1 MGVHAPPNI
10 HIHTHSHTH
19 TLHPS
24 IPLSSDI
31 LYFCASD
38 SPTKGKR
45 MQNKLSSGVLGV
57 RWGHNLRLPR
67 TRALVLGLL
76 LALAVVGW
84 LPLPAH
90 AEMEMEV
97 LGELIMMEGGG
108 ERERGRT
115 GGELEASMHS
125 SLLQNFQEVTAGI
138 RAMEEDVAVA
148 VEGTVETQQTAAAT
162 TAFPDSSAVVGRAF
176 QMKVPNKME
185 DSYLGNI
192 IKITETGKDSLPGWL
207 HWDADSR
214 ILQGL
219 PLEEDKGVHY
229 ISVSISNST
238 KAFFTS
244 SSSPSISSEVFS
256 IEVHP
261 EDHSD
266 TDVTQLMLN
275 QASTDNGAQ
284 PFMCSNEEPV
294 TVLTVIL
301 DADLTKMSSEQRVR
315 LLDNMRSFSEVGLQ
329 YMKILPVVNNRLFD
343 MSAFMA
349 GPGNAK
355 KVVENGALL
364 SWKLGCALDQTTVP
378 NINSV
383 QIPAKE
389 GTMSAKLGYPV
400 VGWHIANKKPH
411 IPKRVR
417 RALNNTPTPVLTVLP
432 PTTLAE
438 PSVRI
443 VPTLSSPSIAGPT
456 DSSAPPVRGPVP
468 LPGKPTIKVRDPT
481 VHTPTLG
488 PPQPTRVMETTSTIL
503 IQPTMTRPTY
513 VEATATPPTPT
524 RRPTRKP
531 KKPKTTPV
539 PREPK
544 ATTAKPPRRTTPSSG
559 LFPDVYN
566 EKPVLRNPIDQVNAL
581 VGTYFEV
588 KIPSDTFFDKEDG
601 TTDKLR
607 LTLRKNHNEIVGDN
621 SWIQFNTT
629 SQLLYGLP
637 DTPHVGKHEFFMQAS
652 DKGGLNAIDAF
663 EVRVNRWPIN
673 DKTPVTF
680 TAHFEGEPQ
689 SVTNDIHKK
698 ILLVQK
704 LAIALGDR
712 NSSTVSLRNIT
723 RGSIRVEWTNTSLQ
737 QHPCPKEQITA
748 LSNRLAS
755 PNGTLEMHFKNTMD
769 PEFKPTDVMVRGR
782 ASCRMYSFIPHGEII
797 FPEPP
802 AVTPALGTGR
812 QSADDVYLHT
822 VIPAVV
828 VAAIL
833 LIAGIIAM
841 ICYRKKRKG
850 KLTIEDQAT
859 FIKKGVP
866 IIFADELDD
875 SKPPPSSSM
884 PLILQEEKPPLPPPE
899 YPNMVT
905 PETTPL
911 NQELLGEYTALRDE
925 DPNAPPYQPPPPFT
939 TPMEGKGSRP
949 KNMTPYRS
957 PPPYV
962 PP

>member
-1 MGVHAPPNI
+1 M
-10 HIHTHSHTH
+10 
-19 TLHPS
+19 
-24 IPLSSDI
+24 
-31 LYFCASD
+31 C
-38 SPTKGKR
+38 
-45 MQNKLSSGVLGV
+45 NKLGFECLWARSSLSVT
-57 RWGHNLRLPR
+57 LPR
-67 TRALVLGLL
+67 TKALMLGLF
-76 LALAVVGW
+76 LAMAGW
-84 LPLPAH
+84 LTPVLADV
-90 AEMEMEV
+90 EMDDMV
-97 LGELIMMEGGG
+97 IIDAGG
-108 ERERGRT
+108 ERDMLGV
-115 GGELEASMHS
+115 ELEASMHS
-125 SLLQNFQEVTAGI
+125 SLLRGFQEAT
-138 RAMEEDVAVA
+138 EDVRTLEPVA
-148 VEGTVETQQTAAAT
+148 TQQNTAAP
-162 TAFPDSSAVVGRAF
+162 TAFPDSSAVVGRIF
-176 QMKVPNKME
+176 RMKVPNKLE
-185 DSYLGNI
+185 DIYLGDI
-192 IKITETGKDSLPGWL
+192 VKITEMGKDSLPAWL
-207 HWDADSR
+207 HWDASSR

-229 ISVSISNST
+229 ISVSIADN
-238 KAFFTS
+238 KQS
-244 SSSPSISSEVFS
+244 SSSSEVFS
-256 IEVHP
+256 IAVHP
-261 EDHSD
+261 EDHM
-266 TDVTQLMLN
+266 DVESTQLASN
-275 QASTDNGAQ
+275 QASGQDEVQ
-284 PFMCSNEEPV
+284 PFSCNNEEPV

-301 DADLTKMSSEQRVR
+301 DADLTKMNSEERVA
-315 LLDNMRSFSEVGLQ
+315 LLDNMRSFSGVELQ
-329 YMKILPVVNNRLFD
+329 HMKILPVVNNRLFD
-343 MSAFMA
+343 MTAFMA

-364 SWKLGCALDQTTVP
+364 SWKLGCSLDQSTVP
-378 NINSV
+378 NISSV
-383 QIPAKE
+383 QGPAKE

-417 RALNNTPTPVLTVLP
+417 RQLNNTPTPVLAVLP
-432 PTTLAE
+432 PTTAVE
-438 PSVRI
+438 PPVRI

-456 DSSAPPVRGPVP
+456 ESAAPPVRGPVP
-468 LPGKPTIKVRDPT
+468 LPGKPTIRFRDPIA
-481 VHTPTLG
+481 HTPTLG
-488 PPQPTRVMETTSTIL
+488 PPQPTRVMETTSSIP

-513 VEATATPPTPT
+513 VEATATPSPT
-524 RRPTRKP
+524 RKPTRKP
-531 KKPKTTPV
+531 KRPKTTPV
-539 PREPK
+539 TKEPK
-544 ATTAKPPRRTTPSSG
+544 TTTPKPSRHTTQSSG
-559 LFPDVYN
+559 VIPDPFN
-566 EKPVLRNPIDQVNAL
+566 EKPELRNPIDQVNAL

-588 KIPSDTFFDKEDG
+588 KIPSDTFFDNQDG

-607 LTLRKNHNEIVGDN
+607 LSLRQNHNEVVGEG

-637 DTPHVGKHEFFMQAS
+637 NVQHVGKHEYFMQAT

-673 DKTPVTF
+673 DKTPVIF
-680 TAHFEGEPQ
+680 TARFEGEPH
-689 SVTNDIHKK
+689 SITNDIHKK
-698 ILLVQK
+698 ILLVKK
-704 LAIALGDR
+704 LAYALGDR

-723 RGSIRVEWTNTSLQ
+723 KGSIVVEWTNTSLP
-737 QHPCPKEQITA
+737 QHPCPKEQLIAMSRT
-748 LSNRLAS
+748 LAS
-755 PNGTLEMHFKNTMD
+755 ADGRPSQTFRYAME
-769 PEFKPTDVMVRGR
+769 PEFRPLDVTVKGR
-782 ASCRMYSFIPHGEII
+782 ASCRTHSFIPPGEIDI
-797 FPEPP
+797 PDPP
-802 AVTPALGTGR
+802 AVTAAPGTGR
-812 QSADDVYLHT
+812 QSTDDVYLHT

-899 YPNMVT
+899 YPNMAT

>member
-1 MGVHAPPNI
+1 
-10 HIHTHSHTH
+10 
-19 TLHPS
+19 
-24 IPLSSDI
+24 
-31 LYFCASD
+31 
-38 SPTKGKR
+38 
-45 MQNKLSSGVLGV
+45 MQSLGSLGANRGLDV
-57 RWGHNLRLPR
+57 RLPR
-67 TRALVLGLL
+67 TRALLLGLL
-76 LALAVVGW
+76 LAVAC
-84 LPLPAH
+84 
-90 AEMEMEV
+90 AEVEV
-97 LGELIMMEGGG
+97 DMVLIEAGGEGERVGGG
-108 ERERGRT
+108 S
-115 GGELEASMHS
+115 ELEASMHS
-125 SLLQNFQEVTAGI
+125 SFLQDF
-138 RAMEEDVAVA
+138 RA
-148 VEGTVETQQTAAAT
+148 VEAVGEAAAT
-162 TAFPDSSAVVGRAF
+162 QQNAAAPTAFPDSSAVVGRIF
-176 QMKVPNKME
+176 HMKVPNKME
-185 DSYLGNI
+185 DVYLGDI
-192 IKITETGKDSLPGWL
+192 IKITEMGKDSLPAWL
-207 HWDADSR
+207 HWDASSR

-229 ISVSISNST
+229 ISVSISNDT
-238 KAFFTS
+238 KAS
-244 SSSPSISSEVFS
+244 SSSEVFS

-261 EDHSD
+261 EDHLDADSA
-266 TDVTQLMLN
+266 QLASN
-275 QASTDNGAQ
+275 QASTEDDVQ
-284 PFMCSNEEPV
+284 PFMCGNEEPV

-301 DADLTKMSSEQRVR
+301 DADLTKMSSEQRVE
-315 LLDNMRSFSEVGLQ
+315 LLDNMRSFSGVGLQ
-329 YMKILPVVNNRLFD
+329 HMKILPVVNNRLFD

-364 SWKLGCALDQTTVP
+364 SWKLGCSLEQSTVP

-383 QIPAKE
+383 QGPAKE

-411 IPKRVR
+411 VPKRVR
-417 RALNNTPTPVLTVLP
+417 RQLGNTPTPVMTVLP
-432 PTTLAE
+432 PTTVVE
-438 PSVRI
+438 PPVRI
-443 VPTLSSPSIAGPT
+443 IPTLSSPSIAAPT
-456 DSSAPPVRGPVP
+456 ESSAPPVRGPVP
-468 LPGKPTIKVRDPT
+468 LPGKPTIRVRDPT
-481 VHTPTLG
+481 AHTPTPG
-488 PPQPTRVMETTSTIL
+488 PPQPTRVMETTSTVS
-503 IQPTMTRPTY
+503 IQPTMTRHIY
-513 VEATATPPTPT
+513 VEATATPSTPT
-524 RRPTRKP
+524 RITTRKP
-531 KKPKTTPV
+531 KRVKTTPA

-544 ATTAKPPRRTTPSSG
+544 TSTAKPSRRTTPSPG
-559 LFPDVYN
+559 IIPDPYN

-607 LTLRKNHNEIVGDN
+607 LTLRQNHNEVVGEG

-637 DTPHVGKHEFFMQAS
+637 DVQHVGKHEYFMQAT

-663 EVRVNRWPIN
+663 EVRVNRWPMN
-673 DKTPVTF
+673 DKTPVIF
-680 TAHFEGEPQ
+680 TARFDGEPR
-689 SVTNDIHKK
+689 SISNDIHKK
-698 ILLVQK
+698 ILLVKK
-704 LAIALGDR
+704 LAYVLGDR
-712 NSSTVSLRNIT
+712 NSSTVSLRNISK
-723 RGSIRVEWTNTSLQ
+723 GSIVVEWTNTSLP
-737 QHPCPKEQITA
+737 QHPCPKEQLAAMSRT
-748 LSNRLAS
+748 LAS
-755 PNGTLEMHFKNTMD
+755 ADGKPSQTFRYSME
-769 PEFKPTDVMVRGR
+769 PEFRPLDVMVKGR
-782 ASCRMYSFIPHGEII
+782 ASCRTYSFIPPGEIDI
-797 FPEPP
+797 PEPP

-812 QSADDVYLHT
+812 QSTDDVYLHT

-899 YPNMVT
+899 YPNMAT

>member
-1 MGVHAPPNI
+1 MRSGA
-10 HIHTHSHTH
+10 SAGRAG
-19 TLHPS
+19 PS
-24 IPLSSDI
+24 GALSE
-31 LYFCASD
+31 
-38 SPTKGKR
+38 SP
-45 MQNKLSSGVLGV
+45 
-57 RWGHNLRLPR
+57 PR
-67 TRALVLGLL
+67 TAALLLGLL
-76 LALAVVGW
+76 LAAAVRADV
-84 LPLPAH
+84 
-90 AEMEMEV
+90 EV
-97 LGELIMMEGGG
+97 DAAVGGG
-108 ERERGRT
+108 Y
-115 GGELEASMHS
+115 LEASMHS
-125 SLLQNFQEVTAGI
+125 SLLGDLPEARRGV
-138 RAMEEDVAVA
+138 RALEDVAA
-148 VEGTVETQQTAAAT
+148 ATQPNPSAPAAA
-162 TAFPDSSAVVGRAF
+162 AFPDSSAAVGRIF
-176 QMKVPNKME
+176 QMTVPNKLE
-185 DSYLGNI
+185 DIYLGDI
-192 IKITETGKDSLPGWL
+192 VKVTETGTDSLPAWL
-207 HWDADSR
+207 HWDASSR
-214 ILQGL
+214 VLRGL

-229 ISVSISNST
+229 ISVTISNHSE
-238 KAFFTS
+238 S
-244 SSSPSISSEVFS
+244 SSSSEVFS

-261 EDHSD
+261 EDHLDADAAQVASNQVSTED
-266 TDVTQLMLN
+266 DV
-275 QASTDNGAQ
+275 Q
-284 PFMCSNEEPV
+284 PFACSNEAPI
-294 TVLTVIL
+294 TLLTVIL
-301 DADLTKMSSEQRVR
+301 DADLTKMSSKQRVE
-315 LLDNMRSFSEVGLQ
+315 LLDDMRIFSGVGLQ
-329 YMKILPVVNNRLFD
+329 HMKILPVVNNRLFD

-364 SWKLGCALDQTTVP
+364 SWKLGCSLDQSTVP
-378 NINSV
+378 NISSV
-383 QIPAKE
+383 QGPAKE

-417 RALNNTPTPVLTVLP
+417 RQLNNTPTPVLTAVP
-432 PTTLAE
+432 PTTIVE
-438 PSVRI
+438 PPVRI
-443 VPTLSSPSIAGPT
+443 IPTLSSPSIAAPT
-456 DSSAPPVRGPVP
+456 ESSAPPVRGPVP
-468 LPGKPTIKVRDPT
+468 LPGKPTIRMRDP
-481 VHTPTLG
+481 VNHTPTLA
-488 PPQPTRVMETTSTIL
+488 PPLPTRVVETTSTIA
-503 IQPTMTRPTY
+503 IQPTMTRPPY
-513 VEATATPPTPT
+513 VEPTATVTAPPK
-524 RRPTRKP
+524 RPTKKP
-531 KKPKTTPV
+531 KRPKTTPV
-539 PREPK
+539 TREPK
-544 ATTAKPPRRTTPSSG
+544 TSTAKPARRTTPSPAVNIDPS
-559 LFPDVYN
+559 N

-607 LTLRKNHNEIVGDN
+607 LTLRQNHNEVVGEA

-629 SQLLYGLP
+629 SQLLFGLP
-637 DTPHVGKHEFFMQAS
+637 DVQHVGKHEYFMQAT

-673 DKTPVTF
+673 DKSPVIF
-680 TAHFEGEPQ
+680 KARFEGDPH
-689 SVTNDIHKK
+689 SITNDIHKK
-698 ILLVQK
+698 ILLVKK
-704 LAIALGDR
+704 LAYALGDR
-712 NSSTVSLRNIT
+712 NTSAVSLRNISK
-723 RGSIRVEWTNTSLQ
+723 GSIVVEWTNTSLP
-737 QHPCPKEQITA
+737 QHPCPKEQLAVMSRT
-748 LSNRLAS
+748 LAS
-755 PNGTLEMHFKNTMD
+755 ADGRPSQTFRHSLE
-769 PEFKPTDVMVRGR
+769 PEFRPLDVTAKGR
-782 ASCRMYSFIPHGEII
+782 ASCRTYSFIPPGDIDI
-797 FPEPP
+797 PEPA

-812 QSADDVYLHT
+812 QSTDDVYLHT

-899 YPNMVT
+899 YPNMAT

-911 NQELLGEYTALRDE
+911 NQELLGEYTALQDE

>member
-1 MGVHAPPNI
+1 
-10 HIHTHSHTH
+10 
-19 TLHPS
+19 
-24 IPLSSDI
+24 
-31 LYFCASD
+31 
-38 SPTKGKR
+38 
-45 MQNKLSSGVLGV
+45 MQNKVSVGCHRASRELDVRLS
-57 RWGHNLRLPR
+57 R
-67 TRALVLGLL
+67 TRALGLIL
-76 LALAVVGW
+76 LVAVAGW
-84 LPLPAH
+84 LPPPVC
-90 AEMEMEV
+90 AEVQIDV
-97 LGELIMMEGGG
+97 LGEMVFVESDGESESMG
-108 ERERGRT
+108 ERR
-115 GGELEASMHS
+115 ELEASMHS
-125 SLLQNFQEVTAGI
+125 SLLRDFQEVTADI
-138 RAMEEDVAVA
+138 RAIETAD
-148 VEGTVETQQTAAAT
+148 TVTQQGTAT
-162 TAFPDSSAVVGRAF
+162 PTVFPDSSAVVGRLF

-185 DSYLGNI
+185 DVYLGGI
-192 IKITETGKDSLPGWL
+192 VKITEMGKDSLPAWL
-207 HWDADSR
+207 RWDASSR

-229 ISVSISNST
+229 ISVSISNYT
-238 KAFFTS
+238 KS
-244 SSSPSISSEVFS
+244 SSSSEVFS

-261 EDHSD
+261 EDHLDPDSVQLVTNQVP
-266 TDVTQLMLN
+266 TDSEAQL
-275 QASTDNGAQ
+275 
-284 PFMCSNEEPV
+284 FMCNNEEPV

-301 DADLTKMSSEQRVR
+301 DADLTKMSAEQRVK
-315 LLDNMRSFSEVGLQ
+315 LLDNMRGFSGVGLQ
-329 YMKILPVVNNRLFD
+329 HMRMLPVVNNRLFD

-364 SWKLGCALDQTTVP
+364 SWKLGCSLDQTTVP

-383 QIPAKE
+383 QNPAKE
-389 GTMSAKLGYPV
+389 GTMSVKLGYPV

-411 IPKRVR
+411 LPKRVR
-417 RALNNTPTPVLTVLP
+417 RQINNTPTPVLTTLP
-432 PTTLAE
+432 PTTLVE
-438 PSVRI
+438 PPVRI
-443 VPTLSSPSIAGPT
+443 IPTLSSPSIAAPT
-456 DSSAPPVRGPVP
+456 ESSAPPVRGPVP
-468 LPGKPTIKVRDPT
+468 LPGKPTIRIRDSIA
-481 VHTPTLG
+481 HTPTLG
-488 PPQPTRVMETTSTIL
+488 HPQPTKVMETTSTIA
-503 IQPTMTRPTY
+503 IQPTMTRPIY
-513 VEATATPPTPT
+513 VEATATPPSPT

-531 KKPKTTPV
+531 KKPKTTPF

-544 ATTAKPPRRTTPSSG
+544 TSTAKPPRRTTPSPG
-559 LFPDVYN
+559 IIPDPYN

-607 LTLRKNHNEIVGDN
+607 LTLRQNQNEVVGDA

-629 SQLLYGLP
+629 SQLLYGVP
-637 DTPHVGKHEFFMQAS
+637 DVQHVGKHEYFMQAT

-673 DKTPVTF
+673 DKTPVIF
-680 TAHFEGEPQ
+680 TARFEGEPR

-698 ILLVQK
+698 ILLVKK
-704 LAIALGDR
+704 LAYALGDR
-712 NSSTVSLRNIT
+712 NSSTVSIRNIT
-723 RGSIRVEWTNTSLQ
+723 KGSIMVEWTNTSLQ
-737 QHPCPKEQITA
+737 QHPCPKEQITVM
-748 LSNRLAS
+748 SR
-755 PNGTLEMHFKNTMD
+755 TLGNADGRPSQTFRYSME
-769 PEFKPTDVMVRGR
+769 PEFRPIDVKAKGR
-782 ASCRMYSFIPHGEII
+782 ASCRTYSFIPPGEIDI
-797 FPEPP
+797 PEPA

-812 QSADDVYLHT
+812 QSTDDVYLHT

-899 YPNMVT
+899 YPNMAT

-911 NQELLGEYTALRDE
+911 NQEMLGEYTALRDE